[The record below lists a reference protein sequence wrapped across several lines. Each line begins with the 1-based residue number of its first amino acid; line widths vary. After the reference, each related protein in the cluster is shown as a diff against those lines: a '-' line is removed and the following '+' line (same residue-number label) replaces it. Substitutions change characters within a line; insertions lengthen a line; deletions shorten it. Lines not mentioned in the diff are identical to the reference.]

1 MSTMD
6 RPDVR
11 NPELIKAMGAVD
23 ALDAAADE
31 ATRMALLATVYRAL
45 RRAMVVLPMH
55 ETSISLQK
63 DQFFVRTRRGP
74 DGKETI
80 TAYTDFDAAPTD
92 TGCQVMP
99 FVELCKRIASTD
111 LLVAIWGAPRVGFVP
126 AYWVRALA
134 DGVPEMPLPITVA
147 ATLRRIVNIEAINQ
161 VRPALMQR
169 LVTGVTAN
177 PIVTAAYLV
186 LATFEDEAGFLVGMV
201 VDAASELESKRK
213 TLASEIYS
221 WVAPTL
227 REGEEIF
234 FYTLHRDDPLVE
246 RLKVAGPPFYRRA
259 G

>member
-1 MSTMD
+1 MD

-11 NPELIKAMGAVD
+11 NPELVKAMAAVD
-23 ALDAAADE
+23 AVDAAADE
-31 ATRMALLATVYRAL
+31 ATRMALLASVYRAL

-63 DQFFVRTRRGP
+63 DQFFIRTGRGP

-92 TGCQVMP
+92 TRCHVMP
-99 FVELCKRIASTD
+99 FVEFCKRIASTG
-111 LLVAIWGAPRVGFVP
+111 LVVAIWGAPRVGFVP

-134 DGVPEMPLPITVA
+134 DGAPEMPVPIAVA
-147 ATLRRIVNIEAINQ
+147 ASMTRIVKVEAVND
-161 VRPALMQR
+161 VRPALLQR

-186 LATFEDEAGFLVGMV
+186 LATFEGETGFLVGMV
-201 VDAASELESKRK
+201 VDADSEIESKRK
-213 TLASEIYS
+213 TLASEVYS
-221 WVAPTL
+221 WVASTL

-234 FYTLHRDDPLVE
+234 FYTLQRDDALVE
-246 RLKVAGPPFYRRA
+246 RLKAVGPPFYRRA